1 MGGCVGGCVGVGV
14 WGGGWVGGCAHMA
27 RNEYIYMTGLHLRWM
42 SLTSSYVLCNLHV
55 NATLVGEC

>member
-1 MGGCVGGCVGVGV
+1 MGVGV